1 METSWPRAALMGL
14 ITAHERMSNVKL
26 RQAIALEAA
35 RLMYERVESEY
46 FTAKRKAAK
55 RLCRQWV
62 KPEDLPSN
70 AEIRDQIQLFARIHE
85 GDQRTDNLRDMRLEA
100 LRLMRLL
107 RAFRPRLIGS
117 VMTGHVRK
125 GSDIDL
131 HVFSDS
137 AGLVTDLLEQEGCQY
152 DVERKQV
159 VKHGES
165 RVFTH
170 IHVHDRFNF
179 ELTVYAED
187 KAHYVFKSSIT
198 GKAIERASIRELE
211 EFLAAEY
218 PDLDLDGE
226 LQAARGGARSVPV
239 FRLLLLPL
247 ENVQGSPVYHPE
259 GDVLYH
265 SLQVFEL
272 ARDRRPYDEE
282 FLLAA
287 LLHDVGKGL
296 DPCDHVEAALAGAG
310 GAHHRADALLDR
322 ATTCTPTTTAP
333 ARSARKLRR
342 ELEASPDFEDLMLLD
357 ECDERGPRAGC
368 GGRHGGRGAGLPA
381 RVGTPKRGRRM
392 SATNCWRAIP
402 WWSSRPSS
410 GARWTPTS
418 TSTTSSIS
426 ATSRTPGWNTSAG
439 STGPRSRRRPASA
452 RSWRRRRPAF
462 ASR

>member
-1 METSWPRAALMGL
+1 MGL
-14 ITAHERMSNVKL
+14 ITAPERMSDVKL

-55 RLCRQWV
+55 RLCRRGV

-70 AEIRDQIQLFARIHE
+70 AEIREQIQLFARMHE
-85 GDQRTDNLRDMRLEA
+85 GDKRTRHLRDMRLEA

-107 RAFRPRLIGS
+107 RPFRPRLIGS

-125 GSDIDL
+125 GSDIDI

-137 AGLVTDLLEQEGCQY
+137 PALVADLLEQAGCQY
-152 DVERKQV
+152 ELERKQV

-170 IHVHDRFNF
+170 IHVYDRFNF
-179 ELTVYAED
+179 ELTVYPED

-211 EFLAAEY
+211 ELLAREY
-218 PDLDLDGE
+218 PDLNLDEE
-226 LQAARGGARSVPV
+226 LQAAEAEVDPYPV
-239 FRLLLLPL
+239 FRMLLAPL
-247 ENVQGSPVYHPE
+247 ENVQGPAAYHPE

-296 DPCDHVEAALAGAG
+296 DRRNHVEAGLQALDGLITERTYFLIEHHMHAHDYRDGKLGA
-310 GAHHRADALLDR
+310 R
-322 ATTCTPTTTAP
+322 
-333 ARSARKLRR
+333 LRR
-342 ELEASPDFEDLMLLD
+342 ELEASPDFEELMLLH
-357 ECDERGPRAGC
+357 ECDVAGRVPGAAVDTLDEALDYLRELERSNG
-368 GGRHGGRGAGLPA
+368 
-381 RVGTPKRGRRM
+381 
-392 SATNCWRAIP
+392 
-402 WWSSRPSS
+402 
-410 GARWTPTS
+410 
-418 TSTTSSIS
+418 
-426 ATSRTPGWNTSAG
+426 
-439 STGPRSRRRPASA
+439 
-452 RSWRRRRPAF
+452 
-462 ASR
+462 

>member
-1 METSWPRAALMGL
+1 MGL
-14 ITAHERMSNVKL
+14 ITALERMSDVKL

-55 RLCRQWV
+55 RLCRRGV
-62 KPEDLPSN
+62 KPENLPSN
-70 AEIRDQIQLFARIHE
+70 AEIREQIQLFARLHE
-85 GDQRTDNLRDMRLEA
+85 GDKRTQHLRDMRLEA

-107 RAFRPRLIGS
+107 RQFRPRLIGS

-137 AGLVTDLLEQEGCQY
+137 PALVSDLLEQAGCQY
-152 DVERKQV
+152 DLERKQV
-159 VKHGES
+159 VKHGEA

-170 IHVHDRFNF
+170 IHIHDRFNF
-179 ELTVYAED
+179 ELTVYPED

-211 EFLAAEY
+211 ELLAREYPNLNLDEELRAAESEIDPY
-218 PDLDLDGE
+218 
-226 LQAARGGARSVPV
+226 PV
-239 FRLLLLPL
+239 FRMLLAPL
-247 ENVQGSPVYHPE
+247 ENVQGSRTYHPE

-296 DPCDHVEAALAGAG
+296 DRSNHVVAGLQALDGLITERTRFLIEHHMHAHDYRTGKLGA
-310 GAHHRADALLDR
+310 R
-322 ATTCTPTTTAP
+322 
-333 ARSARKLRR
+333 LRR
-342 ELEASPDFEDLMLLD
+342 ELEASPDFEELMLLH
-357 ECDERGPRAGC
+357 ECDA
-368 GGRHGGRGAGLPA
+368 GGRVPGAV
-381 RVGTPKRGRRM
+381 VGTLDEALDYLRELERDNG
-392 SATNCWRAIP
+392 
-402 WWSSRPSS
+402 
-410 GARWTPTS
+410 
-418 TSTTSSIS
+418 
-426 ATSRTPGWNTSAG
+426 
-439 STGPRSRRRPASA
+439 
-452 RSWRRRRPAF
+452 
-462 ASR
+462 